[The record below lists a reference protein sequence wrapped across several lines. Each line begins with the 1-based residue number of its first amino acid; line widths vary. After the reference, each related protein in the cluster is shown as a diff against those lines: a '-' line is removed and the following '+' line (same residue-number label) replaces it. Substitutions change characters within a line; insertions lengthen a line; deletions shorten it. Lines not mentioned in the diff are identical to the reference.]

1 METRR
6 SFIKKGMAGCLVM
19 ALPNWA
25 ACAAPGINS
34 RVRNPSPSSAVV
46 LWYSQTGHTSR
57 IGRVIGHEW
66 RNAGLAVDS
75 ADYRDIKAAALS
87 GYDLIVLGS
96 PVHYMDVPVNLR
108 DWLRTLPSLDGIPVA
123 AYVTYGGKGDGQHN
137 TACGLLEEMAAK
149 GAVPLGMD
157 TYSNMSTFAPTW
169 SIGNEGRILKYKD
182 RPNEQTYAAA
192 RRFAADLLENVRAG
206 GEAHDIDREFGLESL
221 VKRLPQIWFTKLLI
235 GSHHIDQETCIE
247 CGLCQEKC
255 PVGAIDLRDK
265 KIDHGRC
272 IACIGCVNNCPVQAV
287 KMTFMGKDVYG
298 FQEFL
303 KRNNI
308 TLLEPQL

>member
-6 SFIKKGMAGCLVM
+6 LFLKKGMAGCLFM

-34 RVRNPSPSSAVV
+34 RIKNPSPRSALV

-57 IGRVIGHEW
+57 IGRVIGQEW
-66 RNAGLAVDS
+66 LKAGLAVDF
-75 ADYRDIKAAALS
+75 ADYRDIEAAALS

-108 DWLRTLPSLDGIPVA
+108 HWLRALPSLDGIPVA

-149 GAVPLGMD
+149 GGVPLGMD

-192 RRFAADLLENVRAG
+192 RKFAAVLLENVRAG
-206 GEAHDIDREFGLESL
+206 ETHDIDRESGLDSL
-221 VKRLPQIWFTKLLI
+221 VKLLPQIWFTKLLI
-235 GSHHIDQETCIE
+235 GSHYINKDECIE
-247 CGLCQEKC
+247 CGLCEEKC
-255 PVGAIDLRDK
+255 PVGAIDLREK

-287 KMTFMGKDVYG
+287 KMTFMGKEVYG
-298 FQEFL
+298 FPEFL
-303 KRNNI
+303 KRNGI
-308 TLLEPQL
+308 RIQEPLL